1 MSVRI
6 NAEQALDFIRYALD
20 GAAPGVTFE
29 VEPYTD
35 PSGRAGVRASS
46 TAQGY
51 GSRIYLFPPT
61 GSQEWDAWS
70 VVAAA
75 VQQLTVGIA
84 PPGVSRAA

>member
-20 GAAPGVTFE
+20 GAAPGVTYE

-35 PSGRAGVRASS
+35 PNGRAGVRASS
-46 TAQGY
+46 TAPGY

-61 GSQEWDAWS
+61 GDDWDAWS

-75 VQQLTVGIA
+75 VQQLTVGVT
-84 PPGVSRAA
+84 PPGVERAA

>member
-29 VEPYTD
+29 VEPYAD
-35 PSGRAGVRASS
+35 PGGRPGVRASS
-46 TAQGY
+46 TAPGY

-61 GSQEWDAWS
+61 GTGDWDAWS
-70 VVAAA
+70 LVSAA
-75 VQQLTVGIA
+75 VQQLTAGVT
-84 PPGVSRAA
+84 PGVSRAA

>member
-29 VEPYTD
+29 VEAYSD
-35 PSGRAGVRASS
+35 ASGRAGVRASS
-46 TAQGY
+46 TAPGY

-61 GSQEWDAWS
+61 GGEDWDAWS

-75 VQQLTVGIA
+75 VQQLTVGVT
-84 PPGVSRAA
+84 PPGVDRAA